1 MKPKALRK
9 AAQKTIR
16 AKRRER
22 SFERVMARMA
32 GDPAIQA
39 ECAAIMK
46 DFTFAEA
53 DGLKHEV
60 S

>member
-22 SFERVMARMA
+22 AFERVMARMA
-32 GDPAIQA
+32 ADPAILV
-39 ECAAIMK
+39 ECGVITK
-46 DFTFAEA
+46 DFTPAEA
-53 DGLKHEV
+53 DGLKHD
-60 S
+60 